1 MSRLGERM
9 MNHVDETILT
19 KQHTISVFLAEDH
32 PVVKKG
38 ISLVINGEADMEIVG
53 ESADGREVL
62 PAVRSL
68 LPDVVVLDADM
79 PGLSGIEIA
88 KQIREH
94 VPDSAVLIFTGH
106 DDDELLF
113 GALDAGVAGFAL
125 KGVPIPDLLRAIR
138 TVYAGE
144 ICISPRM
151 TTKLVG
157 EYLRRSKLESETDG
171 FDKLS
176 SRERQVL
183 PMLASGK
190 SHDDI
195 GGTLEV
201 SPYTVQ
207 TYRQRIMRK
216 LDLHSSTD
224 LLKFALRKGIVN
236 LE

>member
-1 MSRLGERM
+1 MQG
-9 MNHVDETILT
+9 V
-19 KQHTISVFLAEDH
+19 
-32 PVVKKG
+32 
-38 ISLVINGEADMEIVG
+38 GEAD
-53 ESADGREVL
+53 DGRDVL
-62 PAVRSL
+62 AAVRSL
-68 LPDVVVLDADM
+68 DPDVIVLDAEM
-79 PGLSGIEIA
+79 PSLSGIEIA
-88 KQIREH
+88 KLITEH
-94 VPDSAVLIFTGH
+94 VPETAVLIFTGH
-106 DDDELLF
+106 DDDDLLF

-157 EYLRRSKLESETDG
+157 EYLRRSKLESEPDG
-171 FDKLS
+171 FEKLS
-176 SRERQVL
+176 SRERQVFPL
-183 PMLASGK
+183 LASGK

-195 GGTLEV
+195 GGVLEV

-224 LLKFALRKGIVN
+224 LLKFALRKGIIE